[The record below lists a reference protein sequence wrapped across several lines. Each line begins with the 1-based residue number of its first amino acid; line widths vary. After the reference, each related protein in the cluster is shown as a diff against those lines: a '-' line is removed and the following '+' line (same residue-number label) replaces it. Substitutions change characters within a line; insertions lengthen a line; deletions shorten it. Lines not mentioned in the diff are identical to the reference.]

1 MFNSSNYDQQHYQQ
15 PLPLQSEPEHNNI
28 NNINNTNL
36 SNISSFSQQSGS
48 THPPILQNLASQNF
62 QGFANQNFQSF
73 QQYHMYP
80 KPEQTLKEEK
90 HQLLPQQYHY
100 VAQGSEPFDH
110 TTKAMPQFQ
119 LPMNNHS
126 YNGGYQQYSSPDL
139 LRRQSINGLANPKF
153 SENDVEL
160 LRQLL
165 VVGERHKWKQITKE
179 INIRLSQRRGEEI
192 DDDDQSQLAK
202 NVSPTYVIK
211 QYQNL
216 LGLPKNLVYFG
227 VMGSSL
233 PYVVAEK
240 GWDDLADTPPL
251 SEE

>member
-1 MFNSSNYDQQHYQQ
+1 MFYSSNYDQQNYQQ
-15 PLPLQSEPEHNNI
+15 LLTLQSDADNN
-28 NNINNTNL
+28 NNFNT
-36 SNISSFSQQSGS
+36 QPSGN
-48 THPPILQNLASQNF
+48 THPPLLQNFASQNLQNPAGHSF
-62 QGFANQNFQSF
+62 QNF

-80 KPEQTLKEEK
+80 KPDNSLKEEK
-90 HQLLPQQYHY
+90 HQLLAQQYHY
-100 VAQGSEPFDH
+100 VAQVAEPFDH
-110 TTKAMPQFQ
+110 ATRAMPQFQ
-119 LPMNNHS
+119 LPMNSHS
-126 YNGGYQQYSSPDL
+126 YNGGYQLYSSPDL
-139 LRRQSINGLANPKF
+139 LRKQSINGNANTKF
-153 SENDVEL
+153 SDNDVEL

-179 INIRLSQRRGEEI
+179 INIRLSQRRGEEL
-192 DDDDQSQLAK
+192 DDDEQAQLAK

-216 LGLPKNLVYFG
+216 LGLPKNQVYFG

-251 SEE
+251 EE